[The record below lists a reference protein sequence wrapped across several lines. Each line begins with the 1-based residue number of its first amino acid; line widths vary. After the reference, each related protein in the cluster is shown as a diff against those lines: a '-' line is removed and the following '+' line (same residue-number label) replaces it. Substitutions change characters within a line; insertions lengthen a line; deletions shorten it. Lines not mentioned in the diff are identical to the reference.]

1 MYLFLNDECHQGRA
15 KWRNCRLSTET
26 PDYQLGWAVLA
37 ASRLMDT
44 LKRNFHSPNLTC
56 FITLEVHII
65 NDLSAI
71 LLLGSCKGI

>member
-1 MYLFLNDECHQGRA
+1 MTAFFKSKFMYLFLNDECHQGRA

-56 FITLEVHII
+56 FITLEVHTGGPRIV
-65 NDLSAI
+65 
-71 LLLGSCKGI
+71 